1 MSQLNVQSN
10 QNSNSGSNT
19 VMSNAHFEMF
29 VKGDLLNYMQ
39 KNNLSGIVIN
49 DGAGKK
55 GVIRLNSKGEYKVSI
70 TSNETL

>member
-1 MSQLNVQSN
+1 MTQTNLNQINSTN
-10 QNSNSGSNT
+10 QGSNT

-55 GVIRLNSKGEYKVSI
+55 GVIRLNAKGEYKVSI

>member
-1 MSQLNVQSN
+1 
-10 QNSNSGSNT
+10 
-19 VMSNAHFEMF
+19 MSNAHFEMF

-55 GVIRLNSKGEYKVSI
+55 GVIRLNAKGEYKVSI